1 MKAEEDKNGRET
13 ATMTSRNIY
22 WFSIGCLQSDLAY
35 FLITWLVT
43 ASQRHAW
50 EPIVELKKAFEE
62 GPGWLLKRKR
72 SVFCPDIPCILVFE
86 AHSWIDFKNFCVL
99 NECGA
104 FWVQNFFHRTGSSE
118 RKLLLFLVTYPLGSA
133 TVTYKC
139 FRSMNAPF
147 LGSFHWPCG
156 QDTLWK
162 VLICC
167 GNKWDIAIMW
177 LGKVRFFIEGGGG
190 GPGPRRGGSL
200 VNFFT
205 NWSNLFYSQPR

>member
-86 AHSWIDFKNFCVL
+86 AHLWTDFKNFFFL

-104 FWVQNFFHRTGSSE
+104 FLGAKFLSSYRIVRAE
-118 RKLLLFLVTYPLGSA
+118 TITCSFVVTYPLGSA
-133 TVTYKC
+133 TVTCKC
-139 FRSMNAPF
+139 FRSMKKNEAPHS
-147 LGSFHWPCG
+147 LEVSIGLA
-156 QDTLWK
+156 DKTLS
-162 VLICC
+162 
-167 GNKWDIAIMW
+167 
-177 LGKVRFFIEGGGG
+177 GKCSCVAGISRYCHHVI
-190 GPGPRRGGSL
+190 R
-200 VNFFT
+200 
-205 NWSNLFYSQPR
+205 